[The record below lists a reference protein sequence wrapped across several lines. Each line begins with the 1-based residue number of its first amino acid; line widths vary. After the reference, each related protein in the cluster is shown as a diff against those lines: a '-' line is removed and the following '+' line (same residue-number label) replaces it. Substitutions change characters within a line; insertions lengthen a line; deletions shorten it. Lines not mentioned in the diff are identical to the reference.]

1 MVSTLIDHR
10 NDVNMFKIQVE
21 WQVVLL
27 QIFEHFDVDKKYR
40 PWKIVAKFGFCHNV
54 DRFDTHLVEVSQETW
69 MQDIISMDCTLTKH
83 KCQSIS
89 TPEIAQLW

>member
-40 PWKIVAKFGFCHNV
+40 PWKIVVKFVFCHNV
-54 DRFDTHLVEVSQETW
+54 DRFDTHLVEVSQET
-69 MQDIISMDCTLTKH
+69 
-83 KCQSIS
+83 
-89 TPEIAQLW
+89 

>member
-40 PWKIVAKFGFCHNV
+40 PWKIVAKFVFA
-54 DRFDTHLVEVSQETW
+54 T
-69 MQDIISMDCTLTKH
+69 MLTGL
-83 KCQSIS
+83 
-89 TPEIAQLW
+89 TPI